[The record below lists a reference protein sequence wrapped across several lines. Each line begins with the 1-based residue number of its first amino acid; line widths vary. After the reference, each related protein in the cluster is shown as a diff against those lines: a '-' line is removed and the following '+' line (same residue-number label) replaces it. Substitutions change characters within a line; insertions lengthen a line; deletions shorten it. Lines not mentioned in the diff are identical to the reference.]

1 MVFIEVGIEIAL
13 YNLISHLDINKYKI
27 YVTYTDKNA
36 FEILEKK
43 IANYCEY
50 IDIDKEIEVDILV
63 FCNYVSKSAQIDINN
78 IKYKTAYFWFH
89 CFGKNQEYFLEKVC
103 KEHCVDKII
112 TVCDSIRQE
121 LLTLSYLKGQE
132 EKVIT
137 IKNILDSEDIKR
149 KSQEKIEISKA
160 KDLTM
165 IVVARL
171 VKEKGFARVK
181 ILLEYMKQKNVDY
194 KLLIVGTANTEQEVR
209 EIKDMFRDNNK
220 VIFLGYQEN
229 PYKFLKIC
237 DYNVL
242 LSDRENMSLSL
253 MEAKILGVPNIV
265 TDFESAY
272 EEVTDM
278 ENGFILSRE
287 NTNSY
292 KDRISQI
299 LNEKQRL
306 KDNLKDFRYDISTIL
321 YQWEKILND

>member
-1 MVFIEVGIEIAL
+1 M
-13 YNLISHLDINKYKI
+13 
-27 YVTYTDKNA
+27 
-36 FEILEKK
+36 
-43 IANYCEY
+43 
-50 IDIDKEIEVDILV
+50 
-63 FCNYVSKSAQIDINN
+63 
-78 IKYKTAYFWFH
+78 
-89 CFGKNQEYFLEKVC
+89 
-103 KEHCVDKII
+103 
-112 TVCDSIRQE
+112 
-121 LLTLSYLKGQE
+121 
-132 EKVIT
+132 
-137 IKNILDSEDIKR
+137 
-149 KSQEKIEISKA
+149 
-160 KDLTM
+160 
-165 IVVARL
+165 
-171 VKEKGFARVK
+171 
-181 ILLEYMKQKNVDY
+181 DY

>member
-63 FCNYVSKSAQIDINN
+63 FCNYVSKPAQIDINN

-89 CFGKNQEYFLEKVC
+89 CLGKNQEYLLEKVC

>member
-137 IKNILDSEDIKR
+137 IKNILDAEDIKR

-181 ILLEYMKQKNVDY
+181 ILLEYMRQKNVDY

-321 YQWEKILND
+321 YQWKKILND